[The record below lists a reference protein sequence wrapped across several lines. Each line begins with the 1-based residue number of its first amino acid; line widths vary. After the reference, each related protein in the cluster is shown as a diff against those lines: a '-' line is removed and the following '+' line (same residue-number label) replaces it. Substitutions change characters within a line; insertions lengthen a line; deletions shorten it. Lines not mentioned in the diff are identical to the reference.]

1 MAASLALVLPV
12 AAAAAAALRHCSPE
26 AGAAEARPLL
36 AGTMVAVARVTVAR
50 VMVAHRRWCVRPDS
64 EQAAAGE
71 QAARTAAARAAGHVQ
86 GAGASAAR

>member
-1 MAASLALVLPV
+1 
-12 AAAAAAALRHCSPE
+12 
-26 AGAAEARPLL
+26 
-36 AGTMVAVARVTVAR
+36 MVAVARVTVARVMVAR

-71 QAARTAAARAAGHVQ
+71 QAARTAVARAAGHVQ